1 MVEHYSATC
10 GKDTRRNVS
19 AKPVTQ
25 PLQNLRCMS
34 FGSQHIV
41 DALKFLPDAEAVFG
55 SKNLKELQNVWIIF
69 AKGDVLG

>member
-1 MVEHYSATC
+1 
-10 GKDTRRNVS
+10 
-19 AKPVTQ
+19 
-25 PLQNLRCMS
+25 MS

-55 SKNLKELQNVWIIF
+55 SKNLKELQNVRIIF